1 MISKLKTFLFVTY
14 KPIDYKNFFTYKL
27 FSLLSTKNFTIQSF
41 LQAYN
46 NKEKPPLLP
55 HDLVDEE
62 HDELLP
68 PSLRLSSAHCNTLEH
83 DGDGDN
89 HIADGVEPELDETD
103 KLFLINLFSG
113 PTISGHTPPS
123 PT

>member
-14 KPIDYKNFFTYKL
+14 KPIDYKKISHTN
-27 FSLLSTKNFTIQSF
+27 FSLYFQQKNFRIQSF

-68 PSLRLSSAHCNTLEH
+68 PSLLSSAHCNTLEH

-89 HIADGVEPELDETD
+89 HIADGVEPELDETY

-113 PTISGHTPPS
+113 PAISGHTPPS